1 MSARVSFAED
11 PALWI
16 ATAGSTLLALI
27 GVPLALYGAFMFLAL
42 AEPEAAGVLALAA
55 SFLPVVAGLV
65 LLEGYWRELRRTHP
79 TAAWRWWGSLI
90 YNVCVV
96 AACVGLSEVAL
107 LPLAA
112 WGLFMGIL
120 SGHRALGH
128 APLAA
133 PVREP

>member
-16 ATAGSTLLALI
+16 ATAGSTLLALV

-42 AEPEAAGVLALAA
+42 AEPEATGVLALAA

-65 LLEGYWRELRRTHP
+65 LLVGYWRELRRTHL

-96 AACVGLSEVAL
+96 AACVGLSEVVL

-133 PVREP
+133 PGREP